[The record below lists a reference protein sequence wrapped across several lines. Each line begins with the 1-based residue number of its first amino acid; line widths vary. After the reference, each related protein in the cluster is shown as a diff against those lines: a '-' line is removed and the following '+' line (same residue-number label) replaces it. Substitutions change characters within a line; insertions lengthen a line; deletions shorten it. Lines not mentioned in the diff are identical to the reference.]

1 MCIYAI
7 LSIPLLF
14 ITHKIVNYFSPGK
27 LNKVLMHY
35 GWNALELCSRA
46 EIYYMPLYNT
56 YIRPWFVRKPQAA
69 IVIRFIRNGEETAE
83 YSYPDFL
90 KKKKDSNYDFIL
102 CEIPV
107 KTVGTYDKYDTYT
120 LRCEKDTDV
129 TYEKLFNEYDSSAN
143 SAIELNTIQFTF
155 KNSTDNYS
163 IDFKR
168 NQFMNKDNVLF
179 DRPFLKWYLKQYHST
194 PLTDKDKYTV
204 TFIDH
209 NMNYI
214 IIPEY
219 CYILV
224 NKHGYDIINVIAD
237 NTTSEDAAAGET
249 SDTSGS
255 TSGSTSGTNTF
266 GGSSDNSCDE
276 TESTTNMFEPSII
289 Q

>member
-27 LNKVLMHY
+27 LNKVIMHY
-35 GWNALELCSRA
+35 GWNTLELCSRA
-46 EIYYMPLYNT
+46 EIYYMPLYKT
-56 YIRPWFVRKPQAA
+56 YIRPWFVRKPQQA
-69 IVIRFIRNGEETAE
+69 VIRFIRNGEETAE
-83 YSYPDFL
+83 YSYADFV
-90 KKKKDSNYDFIL
+90 KKKRDTNYDFIL
-102 CEIPV
+102 CEMLV
-107 KTVGTYDKYDTYT
+107 KSVGTYDKYDTYT
-120 LRCEKDTDV
+120 LRYEKDTDL
-129 TYEKLFNEYDSSAN
+129 TYQKLFEEYDSSAN

-168 NQFMNKDNVLF
+168 NQFMIKDNVLF
-179 DRPFLKWYLKQYHST
+179 DRPFLKWYLNKYHNT
-194 PLTDKDKYTV
+194 PLTVEDKYTV

-214 IIPEY
+214 IVPDY

-224 NKHGYDIINVIAD
+224 NKRGYDIINVIAD
-237 NTTSEDAAAGET
+237 NTTSEDAAVGET
-249 SDTSGS
+249 SDTSG
-255 TSGSTSGTNTF
+255 TANGSTSGTNTF
-266 GGSSDNSCDE
+266 DGSSDNSCDE
-276 TESTTNMFEPSII
+276 MESTTNKFEPIII